1 MKILDKIGLV
11 VFSTIILLVGV
22 VAILTIIGW
31 MELELIIGAIEFV
44 ITGEIAS
51 KITLGVSIVLILLA
65 IKCIFLN
72 SDTKSTSNGKD
83 GILLEND
90 NGKLLVSR
98 DTIESLSNA
107 VVKNYETAQ
116 NVMTKVELDNESNV
130 SIFITLFVYPDAI
143 IKDLTI
149 SLQKDIKETI
159 KKSLDLEAKDVNVRI
174 KNIALDEPVLYTRF
188 LLANN
193 SE

>member
-44 ITGEIAS
+44 ITEEIAS

-159 KKSLDLEAKDVNVRI
+159 KKSLDLEVKDVNVRI
-174 KNIALDEPVLYTRF
+174 KNIASKKEVK
-188 LLANN
+188 
-193 SE
+193 E